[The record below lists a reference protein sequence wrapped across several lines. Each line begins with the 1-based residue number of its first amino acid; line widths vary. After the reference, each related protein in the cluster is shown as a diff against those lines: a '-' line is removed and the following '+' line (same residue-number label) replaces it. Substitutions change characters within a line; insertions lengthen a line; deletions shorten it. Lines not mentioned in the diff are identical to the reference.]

1 MRKVRTE
8 SRKVSGIAA
17 NWKGQKM
24 NYRNETI
31 EELERVLDMM
41 TADKNSL
48 ISNGFHEVAEQNQ
61 EVINAIISELR
72 KRG

>member
-1 MRKVRTE
+1 
-8 SRKVSGIAA
+8 
-17 NWKGQKM
+17 M

-48 ISNGFHEVAEQNQ
+48 ISNGFHEVAAQNQ
-61 EVINAIISELR
+61 EVINAILSELR